1 MDLLDPQSLWSRVKN
16 VSAAAL
22 ASGALEP
29 ISTAVETI
37 PDGGIRFT
45 VRVLERLQQK
55 IDHTLEQRR
64 TRTDPFLPPDPALV
78 VGDVSDTHVAVLN
91 KFNVLDDHLLVVT
104 REFRSQE
111 EPLDERDLAA
121 LAACMAAGPALGFYN
136 GGEKAGAS
144 QPHKHLQ
151 VVPLPLG
158 EGPEPSPV
166 DAVLPVPAPRGA
178 VSTLRFRHAL
188 APLSPSEAT
197 DGTALLSLSRAL
209 LAEVGVAPTG
219 QPYNL
224 LVTPRWMMAVP
235 RPVERWERVSVNA
248 LGFAGSLLV
257 PDRERLEKVRRAGP
271 MAVLVAATGGDASP
285 PGALRDAARASG

>member
-1 MDLLDPQSLWSRVKN
+1 MRLLDPASLWHHVAE

-22 ASGALEP
+22 AAGALEP
-29 ISTAVETI
+29 ISTAAETV

-91 KFNVLDDHLLVVT
+91 KFNVLDDHLLLVT

-111 EPLDERDLAA
+111 EPLDEDDLAA
-121 LAACMAAGPALGFYN
+121 LAASMAARPALGFYN

-158 EGPEPSPV
+158 GGPEPTPV
-166 DAVLPVPAPRGA
+166 DAVVPDPAPRGA
-178 VSTLRFRHAL
+178 VPALRFRHAL
-188 APLSPSEAT
+188 APLSPTEAT
-197 DGTALLSLSRAL
+197 DGGRLLALSRAL
-209 LAEVGVAPTG
+209 LAEVGVAPAG

-235 RPVERWERVSVNA
+235 RPVERWEGISVNA

-271 MAVLVAATGGDASP
+271 IAALVAAAGGGASP
-285 PGALRDAARASG
+285 PGGVRAAARASG

>member
-1 MDLLDPQSLWSRVKN
+1 MDLLDPSSLWSRVKN

-22 ASGALEP
+22 A
-29 ISTAVETI
+29 
-37 PDGGIRFT
+37 
-45 VRVLERLQQK
+45 
-55 IDHTLEQRR
+55 
-64 TRTDPFLPPDPALV
+64 
-78 VGDVSDTHVAVLN
+78 
-91 KFNVLDDHLLVVT
+91 
-104 REFRSQE
+104 
-111 EPLDERDLAA
+111 
-121 LAACMAAGPALGFYN
+121 ACMAAAPALGFYN

-158 EGPEPSPV
+158 EGPAPTPV
-166 DAVLPVPAPRGA
+166 DAVVPHPAPRGA
-178 VSTLRFRHAL
+178 LPALRFRHAI
-188 APLSPSEAT
+188 APLLPSDAT
-197 DGTALLSLSRAL
+197 DGTVLLSLSRAL
-209 LAEVGVAPTG
+209 LAEVGVSPTG

-285 PGALRDAARASG
+285 PGAVRAAARASG